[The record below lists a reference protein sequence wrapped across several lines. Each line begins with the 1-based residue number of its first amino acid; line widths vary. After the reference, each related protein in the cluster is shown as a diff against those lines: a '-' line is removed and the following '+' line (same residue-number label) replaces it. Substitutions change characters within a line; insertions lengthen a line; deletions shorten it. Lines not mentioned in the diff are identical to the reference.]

1 MWTALRSI
9 KQVFLRKTAFIS
21 FTLECAME
29 AKQLQETSSKSRG
42 PTNKAADFCCD
53 RAVSAVLADT
63 GESPDRGKAV
73 GRLAPGPVLF
83 RAEEGGLSKAS
94 RVELKG
100 PCPEERCPLY
110 LQPFWELL
118 PQVQGRCEGE
128 HGGCLASEQPRFTLT
143 NTLQ

>member
-1 MWTALRSI
+1 
-9 KQVFLRKTAFIS
+9 
-21 FTLECAME
+21 ME
-29 AKQLQETSSKSRG
+29 VKQLQEISSKSRG

-53 RAVSAVLADT
+53 RAVCDVLADT
-63 GESPDRGKAV
+63 GESLARGKAV

-110 LQPFWELL
+110 LQPCWELL
-118 PQVQGRCEGE
+118 PQVQGRWEGE
-128 HGGCLASEQPRFTLT
+128 YGGCLGFEQPCFTLT